1 MVVISNYAG
10 VTNVELAY
18 TQLNVNQC
26 PGEHIRNVYANSA
39 VGDRNA
45 FRFTWYT
52 IDRETTECQYQT
64 ISEEEIGFD
73 LASYRC
79 VCKIGYEYSFNS
91 MKNYFE
97 GAIIER
103 EYMASESTIDIVPLL
118 PEHRQP
124 VMDLLMRSFFIQEPL
139 NNMLKFDIPHEPLPW
154 ANHAF
159 DNALH
164 DQCSFVAIDTTTP
177 QKDFV
182 GVILNGI
189 SNKAEEDSFVIESEK
204 LKFIF
209 SLIDQVMDGYDLFEL
224 YKTDRLFHCDV
235 INIDE
240 KQRGHNLSVR
250 LITKSLDKA
259 RQLDIKGAYVVCS
272 SLFSRKAF
280 MRHGFQV
287 INELLYS
294 KHEDKRLLNMGIHDR
309 CTLLGKQL

>member
-1 MVVISNYAG
+1 LNEGGWYDKAMEMRTAIKTTRYSISM
-10 VTNVELAY
+10 TMRRDL
-18 TQLNVNQC
+18 L
-26 PGEHIRNVYANSA
+26 
-39 VGDRNA
+39 
-45 FRFTWYT
+45 
-52 IDRETTECQYQT
+52 
-64 ISEEEIGFD
+64 EEEIGFD

-91 MKNYFE
+91 MKNDFE
-97 GAIIER
+97 DAIIER
-103 EYMASESTIDIVPLL
+103 EYAQNMASESTIDIVPLL